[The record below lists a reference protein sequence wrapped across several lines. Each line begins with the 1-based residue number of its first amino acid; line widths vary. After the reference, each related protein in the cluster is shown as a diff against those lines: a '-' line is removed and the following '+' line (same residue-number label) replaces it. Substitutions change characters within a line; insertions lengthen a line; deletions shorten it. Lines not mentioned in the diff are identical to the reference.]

1 MGNQSNVKALRKSL
15 RNVVQELL
23 PSLLN
28 TELSQALSRQLGE
41 QLGKRMD
48 FIAAN
53 AVETL
58 AKIDERQKDFQNL
71 VMRNITPPT
80 VAKVENIDLTKTET
94 PPPSTL

>member
-28 TELSQALSRQLGE
+28 TELSSAISKQLGE

-53 AVETL
+53 AKETL
-58 AKIDERQKDFQNL
+58 DKISDSQKDFQNL
-71 VMRNITPPT
+71 VMRNVLPQAT
-80 VAKVENIDLTKTET
+80 AKVEDIDLTKTET
-94 PPPSTL
+94 PVA